1 MGKPLAIGKY
11 PLRQGS
17 FNSTAD
23 LIKKIAAITIVPIR
37 YVIDNFGYEAAFFW
51 FGLIQGGVVFAIAWL
66 LRGPEAHDLPFLP
79 ASKVFQSARSYS
91 PSEVLKS
98 PVFWLLPETGR

>member
-1 MGKPLAIGKY
+1 MENIRSVRAL
-11 PLRQGS
+11 S
-17 FNSTAD
+17 NSTAD